1 MTEQISAHIV
11 LNGSTH
17 NMAKIVNAIEQTKI
31 EHIQT

>member
-11 LNGSTH
+11 LNRSAH
-17 NMAKIVNAIEQTKI
+17 NMSKIVNAIEQAKI